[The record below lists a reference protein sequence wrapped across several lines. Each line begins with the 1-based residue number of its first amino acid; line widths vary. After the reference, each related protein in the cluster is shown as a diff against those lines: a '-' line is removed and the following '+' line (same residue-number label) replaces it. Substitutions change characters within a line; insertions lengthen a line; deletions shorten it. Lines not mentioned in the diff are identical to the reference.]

1 MQFKKNNLKSTFENL
16 QWNKYMVYIV
26 FVVVFILFSITL
38 SEKGFLSTNNLMNV
52 LRQTAMISIMAVA
65 GTFIIA
71 AGQID
76 LTVGA
81 VAAMSAMIVSL
92 VLQSTNSIALALVCG
107 LGFGLVIG
115 AFNGFLVTKL
125 RLPSFLATMGMMS
138 AIRGTAMWVTDT
150 AAVPIKNTTFT
161 SIFGIGNVFGISVL
175 ILWTIVFYIIGI
187 IVFNKTPFGRHVLAT
202 GGNELS
208 AKYSG
213 VKTQRIKLAIFIIS
227 GVVAAF
233 AGILYAGRMQAGRFS
248 FGDGDEMSVIA
259 AVVLGGTAMSGG
271 TGSVIGALVG
281 SILMGVINNGL
292 ILGGLT
298 SAQQT
303 IVRGLIIVAAVAL
316 SNVTQGKKK

>member
-1 MQFKKNNLKSTFENL
+1 LQFKKNNLKSTFENL

>member
-1 MQFKKNNLKSTFENL
+1 MQFKRNNLKSTLANL

-38 SEKGFLSTNNLMNV
+38 SDKGFLSSNNLMNV

-71 AGQID
+71 SGQID

-92 VLQSTNSIALALVCG
+92 VLQSTDSIVLALICG
-107 LGFGLVIG
+107 LGFGLLIG

-125 RLPSFLATMGMMS
+125 KLPSFLATMGMMS

-150 AAVPIKNTTFT
+150 AAVPIKNDTFT
-161 SIFGIGNVFGISVL
+161 SIFGIGEVFGISVL
-175 ILWTIVFYIIGI
+175 IIWTIIFYAIGI
-187 IVFNKTPFGRHVLAT
+187 VVFNKTPFGRHVLAT

-208 AKYSG
+208 ATYSG
-213 VKTQRIKLAIFIIS
+213 VKTQKIKLAIFIIS
-227 GVVAAF
+227 GVVSAF

-281 SILMGVINNGL
+281 SVLMGLINNGL

-316 SNVTQGKKK
+316 SNITQGKKK

>member
-1 MQFKKNNLKSTFENL
+1 MQFKRNNLKSTLANL

-38 SEKGFLSTNNLMNV
+38 SDKGFLSINNLMNV

-71 AGQID
+71 SGQID

-92 VLQSTNSIALALVCG
+92 VLQSTDSIVLALICG
-107 LGFGLVIG
+107 LGFGLLIG

-125 RLPSFLATMGMMS
+125 KLPSFLATMGMMS

-150 AAVPIKNTTFT
+150 AAVPIKNDTFT
-161 SIFGIGNVFGISVL
+161 SIFGIGEVFGISVL
-175 ILWTIVFYIIGI
+175 IIWTIIFYAIGI
-187 IVFNKTPFGRHVLAT
+187 VVFNKTPFGRHVLAT

-208 AKYSG
+208 ATYSG
-213 VKTQRIKLAIFIIS
+213 VKTQKIKLAIFIIS
-227 GVVAAF
+227 GVVSAF

-281 SILMGVINNGL
+281 SVLMGLINNGL

-316 SNVTQGKKK
+316 SNITQGKKK

>member
-1 MQFKKNNLKSTFENL
+1 MQFKKNNLKSTFQNL

-38 SEKGFLSTNNLMNV
+38 SEKGFLSSNNLMNV

-107 LGFGLVIG
+107 LGFGLLIG

-125 RLPSFLATMGMMS
+125 KLPSFLATMGMMS

-271 TGSVIGALVG
+271 TGSVVGALVG
-281 SILMGVINNGL
+281 SILMGLINNGL
-292 ILGGLT
+292 ILAGLT

-316 SNVTQGKKK
+316 SNITQGKKK

>member
-138 AIRGTAMWVTDT
+138 AIRGTAMWITDT

>member
-107 LGFGLVIG
+107 LGFGLLIG

-138 AIRGTAMWVTDT
+138 AIRGTAMWITDT

>member
-1 MQFKKNNLKSTFENL
+1 MQFKRNNLKSTLANL

-38 SEKGFLSTNNLMNV
+38 SDKGFLSSNNLMNV

-71 AGQID
+71 SGQID

-92 VLQSTNSIALALVCG
+92 VLQSTNSIVLALICG
-107 LGFGLVIG
+107 LGFGLLIG

-125 RLPSFLATMGMMS
+125 KLPSFLATMGMMS

-150 AAVPIKNTTFT
+150 AAVPIKNDTFT
-161 SIFGIGNVFGISVL
+161 SIFGIGEVFGISVL
-175 ILWTIVFYIIGI
+175 IIWTIIFYAIGI
-187 IVFNKTPFGRHVLAT
+187 VVFNKTPFGRHVLAT

-208 AKYSG
+208 ATYSG
-213 VKTQRIKLAIFIIS
+213 VKTQKIKLAIFIIS

-281 SILMGVINNGL
+281 SVLMGLINNGL

>member
-1 MQFKKNNLKSTFENL
+1 
-16 QWNKYMVYIV
+16 MVYIV